1 MATKK
6 ADPCKR
12 PYSLGKRLKQSDQK
26 KAKILATLRK
36 QLVAKGFSSLTLDG
50 LAIESG
56 VTRQTIYNLFSTKTG
71 LLEALFD
78 QIAIEGGMERMRN
91 IMQATDA
98 ASMLAGFVEI
108 FSGFWAKDRLL
119 IRRVHGIAAIDPEFG
134 SVVEARNQRRKFAAT
149 RVVEM
154 LERQNGVHAAGR
166 EQQVVI
172 LYSLTS
178 FEFFD
183 ALVKGCGSVDEAAR
197 LLPDIV
203 NRALSNP

>member
-1 MATKK
+1 MTTKK
-6 ADPCKR
+6 ADACKR
-12 PYSLGKRLKQSDQK
+12 PYSLGRRLEQSDQK
-26 KAKILATLRK
+26 KTKILAVLRK
-36 QLVAKGFSSLTLDG
+36 QLEAKGFSSLTLDG
-50 LAIESG
+50 LAIQSG

-91 IMQATDA
+91 VMKAADA

-134 SVVEARNQRRKFAAT
+134 AVVEARNQRRKFAVT

-154 LERQNGVHAAGR
+154 LERRSGRHAAGR
-166 EQQVVI
+166 EQQIAV

-183 ALVKGCGSVDEAAR
+183 ALVEGCGNLDEAAS
-197 LLPDIV
+197 LLPEIV
-203 NRALSNP
+203 DRVLSNS